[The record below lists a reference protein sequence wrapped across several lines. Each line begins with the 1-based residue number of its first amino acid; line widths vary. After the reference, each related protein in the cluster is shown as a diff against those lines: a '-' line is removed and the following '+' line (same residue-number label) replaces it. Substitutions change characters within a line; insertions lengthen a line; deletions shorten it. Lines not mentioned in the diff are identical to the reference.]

1 MQIFKALCCSLGLI
15 LFIAPNIY
23 ATTDLDTAENNS
35 IIKEDVASAQI
46 MLELC
51 PAIIGQNAT
60 FDQKMKSL
68 ISEYLRDY
76 SDSSMTLDKLQSD
89 AEYKTLIQEARS
101 TAKETSQAE
110 NKLACEEAL
119 NIEL

>member
-1 MQIFKALCCSLGLI
+1 
-15 LFIAPNIY
+15 
-23 ATTDLDTAENNS
+23 
-35 IIKEDVASAQI
+35 
-46 MLELC
+46 
-51 PAIIGQNAT
+51 
-60 FDQKMKSL
+60 MKSL

-76 SDSSMTLDKLQSD
+76 LDSSMTLDKLQSD

>member
-1 MQIFKALCCSLGLI
+1 
-15 LFIAPNIY
+15 
-23 ATTDLDTAENNS
+23 
-35 IIKEDVASAQI
+35 
-46 MLELC
+46 
-51 PAIIGQNAT
+51 
-60 FDQKMKSL
+60 
-68 ISEYLRDY
+68 
-76 SDSSMTLDKLQSD
+76 MTLDKLQSD